1 MTGDNTLNEASERLA
16 AAEVA
21 IGDEQATMV
30 LQGASILEVNT
41 GRIEPGGVALADRR
55 IAAVGDIDHT
65 VGPDT
70 EVVDCSGLTLIPGLI
85 DPHIHVGGSQLSIER
100 LAEVMVPRGTAAI
113 CTDFYEPAT
122 VSGLEAVEE
131 LLRRAEGTG
140 LYILLSPFH
149 ATALGMGAFGNT
161 GRFNLDEM
169 VDLARHEKAVAI
181 REWNFGAS
189 KIPFEQIEAFY
200 RVAIERRLAIEGHL
214 EGLTGAALQASVAL
228 GVMSDHETGNAEDA
242 IEMVRLGLTVQM
254 REGSGARDLSEVIKA
269 MTEEG
274 MDPRNFSL
282 ATDEQ
287 ELHSLARHGYM
298 DHKLRL
304 AVAHG
309 VSPVDAVRMAT
320 LTAAQSLGVQRDF
333 GSIAPGKV
341 ASIGAVED
349 LRDFNVR
356 VMVSEGEVSAR
367 DGEYQLSPE
376 VTPYPAEWYKTVH
389 VPVTLGPADFLFDTE
404 LDEAEVRVIGITPGS
419 LLTQELIE
427 TVRFVDGHVDVGPGL
442 ATIAV
447 IDRHFSSNAKGLG
460 LIRGFDMARGAVATT
475 INPGMMNLL
484 VLGID
489 PDSMSAAANRVVEL
503 NGGIVVAVEGEVVA
517 EVATP
522 LFGIM
527 SDDPL
532 DRVIPDA
539 LAVAD
544 AINDQLGVSFDGL
557 ITSVGFACLAV
568 IIPEL
573 KICDRGLVKVW
584 RDRQEAVDFI
594 VRQS

>member
-1 MTGDNTLNEASERLA
+1 MNEATERLA

-21 IGDEQATMV
+21 IGDKQATMV

-65 VGPDT
+65 VGPVS

-131 LLRRAEGTG
+131 FLRRAEGTG

-161 GRFNLDEM
+161 GRFSLDEM

-214 EGLTGAALQASVAL
+214 EGLTGASLQASVAL
-228 GVMSDHETGNAEDA
+228 GVMSDHETGNADDA
-242 IEMVRLGLTVQM
+242 IEMVRLGVTVQM

-341 ASIGAVED
+341 ASIAAVED

-367 DGEYQLSPE
+367 DGEYQLSTA
-376 VTPYPAEWYKTVH
+376 VTPYPAEWYRTVH
-389 VPVTLGPADFLFDTE
+389 VPARLGPAEFLFETGPA
-404 LDEAEVRVIGITPGS
+404 EAEVRVIGMTPGS
-419 LLTQELIE
+419 LLTEELIE
-427 TVRFVDGHVDVGPGL
+427 TVHFKDGHVDGAPGL

-460 LIRGFDMARGAVATT
+460 LVRGFDMARGAVATT

-489 PDSMSAAANRVVEL
+489 PESMAAAANRVVEL

-532 DRVIPDA
+532 ERVIPDA

-544 AINDQLGVSFDGL
+544 AIHDQLGVSFDGL

-594 VRQS
+594 VRQT